1 MRLCSGYQRAAIS
14 VTLAAAVMMVFTFR
28 AFAAPEISKVVV
40 DPVPVQDCSWTLSVK
55 SGQITINGNVAQTGA
70 TVMSGSTIATGS
82 SGKAV
87 IDMGALGRVEIG
99 EATTVTITCVGGT
112 LQIRSSCSKTEVEV
126 RSGSLNVT
134 APTTATLGAGQKAK
148 YDGGIEAN
156 SSGAIDVQVECE
168 GRKSGG
174 GPFVGPGLIG
184 LLALIGI
191 GAGIAIGIAVGDE
204 EGVSPTSP
212 IS

>member
-1 MRLCSGYQRAAIS
+1 M
-14 VTLAAAVMMVFTFR
+14 LAMAVMMVFTLR
-28 AFAAPEISKVVV
+28 SFAAPEVSKVLV
-40 DPVPVQDCSWTLSVK
+40 DPVLVQDCTGTLSVK

-99 EATTVTITCVGGT
+99 EATTVTITCVGGA
-112 LQIRSSCSKTEVEV
+112 LQIRSSCTKTEVEV
-126 RSGSLNVT
+126 RSGSLNIT
-134 APTTATLGAGQKAK
+134 APTTATLGAGQEAK
-148 YDGGIEAN
+148 YDGSIEAT
-156 SSGAIDVQVECE
+156 SSGAVDVKIECE
-168 GRKSGG
+168 GRKSGA
-174 GPFVGPGLIG
+174 GPFVGAGLIG
-184 LLALIGI
+184 LLALIGV
-191 GAGIAIGIAVGDE
+191 GAAVAIGIAIGDE

>member
-1 MRLCSGYQRAAIS
+1 MKLCSSYQRASIS
-14 VTLAAAVMMVFTFR
+14 VMLAMAVMMVFTLR
-28 AFAAPEISKVVV
+28 SFAAPEVSNVLV
-40 DPVPVQDCSWTLSVK
+40 DPVLVQDCTGTLSVK

-82 SGKAV
+82 SGNAV

-112 LQIRSSCSKTEVEV
+112 LQIRSSCTKTEVEV

-134 APTTATLGAGQKAK
+134 APTAATLGAGQDAD
-148 YDGGIEAN
+148 YDGGIEAT
-156 SSGAIDVQVECE
+156 STGAIDVKVECE
-168 GRKSGG
+168 GRKTGAA
-174 GPFVGPGLIG
+174 PYVGAGLLG
-184 LLALIGI
+184 FLALIGV
-191 GAGIAIGIAVGDE
+191 GAAVAIGIAIGDE
-204 EGVSPTSP
+204 DGVSPTSP